1 MLLHASAPPLRTSRQ
16 QPSPGDDSPPFN
28 PSKVR
33 NPSNVR
39 RAGYCGG
46 VPRAGQRKPPSD
58 PRLTDHISIGVLTR
72 VFPPEL
78 VDGVV
83 AEVGR
88 RERRQRLLP
97 ARVVVYYVLAL
108 ALFADC
114 SYEEVM
120 RQLVEGLSWESGWR
134 RSWEVPTKVAIYKAR
149 ERLGREPL
157 ELLFR
162 AVAAPLA
169 SQPTR
174 GAFYRG
180 LRLMSV
186 DGTCVDVAD
195 TPQNE
200 AAFGRPGS
208 SRREGGGAFPQL
220 RLVALAES
228 GTHAICD
235 VALGPYTSSEQA
247 LADQLWGSLDTGMLC
262 LSDRNFYTFERF
274 QKARPTGAQLLWRV
288 KSDVGLP
295 REQTLPDG
303 SYLTTIYALKDRKVK
318 RDGEPA
324 RVVEY
329 RLDDPALADED
340 QRYRL
345 ITTILEPD
353 DAPAGELA
361 ALYPQRWELESALD
375 ELKTHQRGPRVVLR
389 SKHPDGVYQEAY
401 GHLCTHYAIRRVMH
415 DAALQANLV
424 PHRLSFVR
432 SLRAARRSTRT
443 QPGFSPPEPRPSA

>member
-1 MLLHASAPPLRTSRQ
+1 M
-16 QPSPGDDSPPFN
+16 
-28 PSKVR
+28 
-33 NPSNVR
+33 
-39 RAGYCGG
+39 
-46 VPRAGQRKPPSD
+46 PRAGQRKPLSD
-58 PRLTDHISIGVLTR
+58 SRLTDHISIGVLTR

-83 AEVGR
+83 AEAGR
-88 RERRQRLLP
+88 RERRARLLP

-108 ALFADC
+108 ALFADS

-120 RQLVEGLSWESGWR
+120 RQLVEGLAWESGWQR
-134 RSWEVPTKVAIYKAR
+134 QWEVPTKVAIYKAR

-162 AVAAPLA
+162 AVARPLA
-169 SQPTR
+169 GESTR
-174 GAFYRG
+174 GAFFGG

-186 DGTCVDVAD
+186 DGTCLDVAD
-195 TPQNE
+195 TRANE

-235 VALGPYTSSEQA
+235 AALGPYTTSESA
-247 LADQLWGSLDTGMLC
+247 LVDRLWGSLEKGMLC
-262 LSDRNFYTFERF
+262 LADRNFYSFERF
-274 QKARPTGAQLLWRV
+274 QKACATGAHLLWRV
-288 KSDVGLP
+288 RSDVGLP
-295 REQTLPDG
+295 REQTLADG
-303 SYLTTIYALKDRKVK
+303 SYLTHISKHNHGRARRRGLQ
-318 RDGEPA
+318 A

-329 RLDDPALADED
+329 RLDDPALAEED

-345 ITTILEPD
+345 ITSMVDPD
-353 DAPAGELA
+353 EAPAKELA
-361 ALYPQRWELESALD
+361 ALYPQRWELESVLD

-389 SKHPDGVYQEAY
+389 SKQPDGVYQEAY

-415 DAALQANLV
+415 DAALTADLV
-424 PHRLSFVR
+424 PHRLSFIR
-432 SLRAARRSTRT
+432 GLRAARRAART
-443 QPGFSPPEPRPSA
+443 QPGFSPPRHRHRPPANDRGDSR

>member
-1 MLLHASAPPLRTSRQ
+1 
-16 QPSPGDDSPPFN
+16 
-28 PSKVR
+28 
-33 NPSNVR
+33 
-39 RAGYCGG
+39 

-58 PRLTDHISIGVLTR
+58 SRLTDHISIGVLTR

-83 AEVGR
+83 AEAGR
-88 RERRQRLLP
+88 RERRARLLP

-108 ALFADC
+108 ALFAD
-114 SYEEVM
+114 SAYEEVM
-120 RQLVEGLSWESGWR
+120 RQLVEGLAWESGWER
-134 RSWEVPTKVAIYKAR
+134 VWEVPSKVAIYKAR

-162 AVAAPLA
+162 AVARPLA
-169 SQPTR
+169 SESTR

-180 LRLMSV
+180 LRLVSL
-186 DGTCVDVAD
+186 DGTCLDVAD
-195 TPQNE
+195 TEQND

-228 GTHAICD
+228 GTHAIFD
-235 VALGPYTSSEQA
+235 AALGPYTSSEQA
-247 LADQLWGSLDTGMLC
+247 LTDQLWESLGSGMLC
-262 LSDRNFYTFERF
+262 LADRNFYSFQRF
-274 QKARPTGAQLLWRV
+274 QTARRTGAQLLWRV
-288 KSDVGLP
+288 RSDVGLP
-295 REQTLPDG
+295 REQTLADG
-303 SYLTTIYALKDRKVK
+303 SYLTSIYAQKNRRAK
-318 RDGEPA
+318 RDGERA

-329 RLDDPALADED
+329 RLDDPALCEED

-345 ITTILEPD
+345 ITTILEPEQG
-353 DAPAGELA
+353 PASELA

-389 SKHPDGVYQEAY
+389 SKHPEGVYQEAY

-415 DAALQANLV
+415 DAALEADLV
-424 PHRLSFVR
+424 PHRLSFIR
-432 SLRAARRSTRT
+432 SLRAARRTART
-443 QPGFSPPEPRPSA
+443 KPGFSPPQHRRRPSAGDR